1 MVIGLGW
8 GYMVSGFL
16 GENLSIF
23 CIFSWESF
31 LWFRCLCLH
40 GQVGGHGQL
49 VEGGSSK
56 RSDEMRAA
64 SLNAVDDK
72 RIDCLFHEVFRGF
85 GREVPA

>member
-1 MVIGLGW
+1 
-8 GYMVSGFL
+8 MVSGFL

-23 CIFSWESF
+23 CIFSQESF
-31 LWFRCLCLH
+31 LWFCRLCLH
-40 GQVGGHGQL
+40 GQVSGHGQL

-56 RSDEMRAA
+56 RSDETRAA

-72 RIDCLFHEVFRGF
+72 RIDCSFHEVFRRF